1 MDGTLYS
8 FAQLGLCVCDI
19 VCEGKRF
26 LWDGRTGTESSG
38 MRDEARNRLRGFI
51 AVVEKAERERKR
63 VFRRGVEMSSAER
76 GLLAEVLIKKSSGTY
91 CMVIGGRI

>member
-1 MDGTLYS
+1 
-8 FAQLGLCVCDI
+8 
-19 VCEGKRF
+19 
-26 LWDGRTGTESSG
+26 